1 MVKAGKIISRLDRKV
16 RKNTEGSVS
25 TTSSMSIGT
34 SDGEVLIP
42 TVVDGKR
49 LTKEQ
54 AIAQYR
60 KTGQHLGIFKT
71 PDEADAYAEALHN
84 EQARRM
90 GLGRGRV
97 PECLVTSP
105 DGK

>member
-1 MVKAGKIISRLDRKV
+1 MNKAAGMVKPGNITSIFDRKV
-16 RKNTEGSVS
+16 LKNPDGSVS

-90 GLGRGRV
+90 GLGR
-97 PECLVTSP
+97 
-105 DGK
+105 